1 MVKTKHWIC
10 IALLTLAL
18 APVASA
24 DEPGS
29 VADLLGDW
37 LAQMV
42 AEVLGSSTDT
52 SEIGIAIPGGGANS
66 PAGDNSTSG
75 NPGNPGPD
83 QPEIGN
89 LIPVGG

>member
-1 MVKTKHWIC
+1 MIKTKHWIC

-52 SEIGIAIPGGGANS
+52 SEIGIGVPVGGANS

-75 NPGNPGPD
+75 GPGPD
-83 QPEIGN
+83 QPEIGPY
-89 LIPVGG
+89 IPVNG